1 MNSYQTRQN
10 VFETN
15 SSSTHS
21 ITMGKDT
28 ELYDVLPVNQNGDL
42 AFGSNSF
49 GWDINDFNDPITKAQ
64 YALAYASWWPRTKDL
79 IVSVLLEQTGAR
91 KIYIDGKD
99 INSYDWNGPIKLI
112 SYGQFPIDIDHQSV
126 EEGNFHHI
134 FTNAENIR
142 DFIFNPHWVLHTDND
157 NH

>member
-1 MNSYQTRQN
+1 MNSCQVRQN

-21 ITMGKDT
+21 ITMGADT
-28 ELYDVLPVNQNGDL
+28 ELYDVLPVDQSGNL
-42 AFGSNSF
+42 TFGESSF
-49 GWDINDFNDPITKAQ
+49 GWDINDFDDPISKAQ
-64 YALAYASWWPRTKDL
+64 YALGYAAWWPRTKDL
-79 IVSVLLEQTGAR
+79 IVSVILEQTGA
-91 KIYIDGKD
+91 KNIYIDGKH
-99 INSYDWNGPIKLI
+99 INDYNWDKLVG
-112 SYGQFPIDIDHQSV
+112 YAHFPIEIDHQSV

-142 DFIFNPHWVLHTDND
+142 EFIFNPNWILHTDND